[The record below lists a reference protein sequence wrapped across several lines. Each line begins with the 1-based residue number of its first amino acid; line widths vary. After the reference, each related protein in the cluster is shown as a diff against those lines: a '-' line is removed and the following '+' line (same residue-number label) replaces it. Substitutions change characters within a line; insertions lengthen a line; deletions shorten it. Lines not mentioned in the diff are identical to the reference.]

1 MKIGVCVSHAQE
13 DIRKAFQ
20 NVKELGLDNCQLLS
34 WNPALW
40 TDEQADLIKDALKE
54 TGVEITAFWCG
65 WTGPQAWNFYDGQE
79 TLGLVPTA
87 YRFHRVRE
95 LMMGSDFAK
104 KLGIEDVVTHMG
116 FIPENPLDSNY
127 QGLIVAIR
135 SVAQHCKN
143 NGQHLLFETGQE
155 TPVTLLRAIQDI
167 GTDNLGVN
175 LDPANLVLY
184 GKANPVDAMETIG
197 KYVRGVHGK
206 DGKYPT
212 DGHNLGQETPIG
224 QGRVDFEKLIRLLAE
239 NGYDGSITI
248 EREITGDEQTRDIL
262 AGKKYLENII
272 TNL

>member
-13 DIRKAFQ
+13 DIFQAFK
-20 NVKELGLDNCQLLS
+20 NVKDLGLDNCQLLS
-34 WNPALW
+34 WNPSLW
-40 TDEQADLIKDALKE
+40 TDEQADLIKDALKK
-54 TGVEITAFWCG
+54 TGVQITAFWCG
-65 WTGPQAWNFYDGQE
+65 WTGPQTWNFYDGQE
-79 TLGLVPTA
+79 TLGLVPPS
-87 YRFHRVRE
+87 YRFHRMNE

-104 KLGIEDVVTHMG
+104 KLGVEDVVTHMG
-116 FIPENPLDSNY
+116 FIPENPLDANY
-127 QGLIVAIR
+127 RGLIVAIR
-135 SVAQHCKN
+135 TVAQHCKA

-155 TPVTLLRAIQDI
+155 TPVTLLRALQDI

-212 DGHNLGQETPIG
+212 DGHNLGEETPLG
-224 QGRVDFEKLIRLLAE
+224 QGRVDFKKLIKLLAE

-248 EREITGDEQTRDIL
+248 EREITGEQQTKDIID
-262 AGKKYLENII
+262 GKKYLEDII
-272 TNL
+272 NNL